1 MKCIFYITNEIK
13 KGQIQE
19 DYGHVLI
26 KNFSVLRNLEISYL
40 STFIFL
46 Y

>member
-1 MKCIFYITNEIK
+1 MKK
-13 KGQIQE
+13 AQIQE
-19 DYGHVLI
+19 DYDHVLI
-26 KNFSVLRNLEISYL
+26 KNFSVLRNLEVSYL